1 MLFVYLFLKQNKKH
15 IFDTLKQKYHCEGV
29 LLSLVIIFISD
40 FLILDKKLVTTLAC
54 FQIGGCFSCQKRLD
68 Q

>member
-15 IFDTLKQKYHCEGV
+15 IFDTCEGV

-54 FQIGGCFSCQKRLD
+54 FQIGGCFSCQKSLD